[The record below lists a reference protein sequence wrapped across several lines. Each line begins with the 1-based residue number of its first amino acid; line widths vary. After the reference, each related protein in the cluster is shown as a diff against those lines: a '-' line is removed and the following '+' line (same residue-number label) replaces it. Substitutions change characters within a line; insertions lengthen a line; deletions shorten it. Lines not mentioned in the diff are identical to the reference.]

1 MFVSRL
7 YWNVCGVKSSHSLP
21 AKYSVHVVNV
31 ISSKC
36 KAQMYITLYSRC
48 TSRTQIILC
57 NSSICYY
64 VSLDFR
70 WRKFGFSSM
79 YLSYILQ
86 TCVIPS
92 NFDDR
97 LQLRIVMAWFY
108 LLVIFKNPKAQFYVR
123 IPNLISG
130 CKSMIFYGLHLVGLK
145 WRNLVPRKWY
155 DVSLS
160 LFHQGGRDEV
170 KLLSFHLLRDS
181 YDISVNCWIQTL
193 WPIMTEPIS
202 PSHVQFLLICQR
214 PQDLGSGVTSQEKRC
229 TYFWNM
235 SLPK

>member
-1 MFVSRL
+1 MS
-7 YWNVCGVKSSHSLP
+7 
-21 AKYSVHVVNV
+21 AKYSVNVVNV

-48 TSRTQIILC
+48 TSHIQIMVC
-57 NSSICYY
+57 NSSICYC
-64 VSLDFR
+64 VSLDFG

-79 YLSYILQ
+79 HLSSILQ

-108 LLVIFKNPKAQFYVR
+108 LLGIFKNPKAQFYLR

-130 CKSMIFYGLHLVGLK
+130 CKFMIFYGLHLVGLK
-145 WRNLVPRKWY
+145 WRNLFPRKWY

-160 LFHQGGRDEV
+160 LFPLGGRDEV
-170 KLLSFHLLRDS
+170 KLLSFHLLRAT
-181 YDISVNCWIQTL
+181 I
-193 WPIMTEPIS
+193 
-202 PSHVQFLLICQR
+202 FLLTVGFKLCDQ
-214 PQDLGSGVTSQEKRC
+214 
-229 TYFWNM
+229 
-235 SLPK
+235 